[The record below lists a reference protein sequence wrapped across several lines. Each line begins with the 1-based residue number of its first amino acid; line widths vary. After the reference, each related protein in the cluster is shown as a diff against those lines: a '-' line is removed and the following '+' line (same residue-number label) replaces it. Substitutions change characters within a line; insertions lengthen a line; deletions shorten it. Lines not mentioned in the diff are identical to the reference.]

1 MSINRGM
8 AKKMW
13 CTYAMEYYDPAIKK
27 NEIVPFAEMWVNIE
41 TVREKTIQ
49 DSTLSLF
56 QWLVAVVHR
65 REVVRTSG
73 ILLVNGL
80 VISRK

>member
-1 MSINRGM
+1 MGKHGIRAPLAS
-8 AKKMW
+8 
-13 CTYAMEYYDPAIKK
+13 YA
-27 NEIVPFAEMWVNIE
+27 
-41 TVREKTIQ
+41 REKTIQ
-49 DSTLSLF
+49 DSTLILF